1 MFISEEMDRNEI
13 ETHNRILLNNK
24 KEWIPDKY
32 KRTGIKMRFLFT
44 QNSRKCQL
52 RYYSRKI
59 RGYLGLERRLEGG
72 DDKDTSGGEDR
83 NLFIVVMAV

>member
-1 MFISEEMDRNEI
+1 
-13 ETHNRILLNNK
+13 
-24 KEWIPDKY
+24 
-32 KRTGIKMRFLFT
+32 MRFLFT

-52 RYYSRKI
+52 RYYSRKT

>member
-1 MFISEEMDRNEI
+1 MDRKEI
-13 ETHNRILLNNK
+13 ETHKRILLNNK

-32 KRTGIKMRFLFT
+32 KRMGNKMWFLFT
-44 QNSRKCQL
+44 QNSRKRQL

-59 RGYLGLERRLEGG
+59 RGYLGMERRLEGR
-72 DDKDTSGGEDR
+72 DDKETSGGEHS